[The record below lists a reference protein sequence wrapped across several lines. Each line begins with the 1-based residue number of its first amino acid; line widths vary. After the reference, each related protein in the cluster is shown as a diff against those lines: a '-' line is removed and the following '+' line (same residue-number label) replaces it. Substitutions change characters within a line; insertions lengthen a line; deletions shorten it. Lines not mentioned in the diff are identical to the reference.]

1 VTRRHPVGQA
11 FQPDSDQPSQAGK
24 PDLLRV
30 AVIGA
35 GHLGRIHTRIAAGL
49 EEIELVAVA
58 DPIEP
63 SRRQVAQ
70 EAHTRAAADFREL
83 IGEIDAAIV
92 ATPTATHHAIG
103 MELLT
108 GGVPL
113 LVEKPLAATAAEA
126 NELVALARRQGLV
139 LQVGHVERFSPALA
153 CVAAD
158 VRDPKYIEATRTSG
172 YTFRSTDIG
181 VVLDVMIHDLD
192 IALALARSPVED
204 VQALGISVFGGHEDL
219 ATARLTFASGCVAQL
234 SASRVS
240 FQQQRTMSI
249 FTARACASINF
260 ATQEAAV
267 VRPREDLLRRELRVD
282 RLSSAERGYWKE
294 HLFDELLVRTR
305 HEPPAV
311 NAIQE
316 EQRDFVA
323 AIRTGKAP
331 RVDGAAGCDAVAVA
345 EMILQRID
353 EHAWDGTPTGRHGSF
368 AMPALPIIAG
378 KTLGALAPESRR
390 RAG

>member
-1 VTRRHPVGQA
+1 VIP
-11 FQPDSDQPSQAGK
+11 
-24 PDLLRV
+24 LRL

-35 GHLGRIHTRIAAGL
+35 GHLGRIHARIAAGL
-49 EEIELVAVA
+49 DEIELVAVA
-58 DPIEP
+58 DPIDEA
-63 SRRQVAQ
+63 RCQVAH
-70 EAHTRAAADFREL
+70 EAQAQSVADYREL
-83 IGEIDAAIV
+83 IGGIDAAIV
-92 ATPTATHHAIG
+92 ATPTGTHYAIG
-103 MELLT
+103 RELLT
-108 GGVPL
+108 GGASL
-113 LVEKPLAATAAEA
+113 LIEKPLAATSAESS
-126 NELVALARRQGLV
+126 ELVALARRLGLV
-139 LQVGHVERFSPALA
+139 LQVGHVERFNPALA

-158 VRDPKYIEATRTSG
+158 IRDPKFIEATRTSG

-192 IALALARSPVED
+192 IVLSLARSPVED
-204 VQALGISVFGGHEDL
+204 VQAMGVSVLGGHEDL

-240 FQQQRTMSI
+240 FQQQRTMSV
-249 FTARACASINF
+249 FTARACASLNF
-260 ATQEAAV
+260 ATHEATV
-267 VRPREDLLRRELRVD
+267 VHPREDLLRREFRVD
-282 RLSSAERGYWKE
+282 RLAPAERAYWKE

-331 RVDGAAGCDAVAVA
+331 RVDGSAGRDAVAIA
-345 EMILQRID
+345 EKILERID
-353 EHAWDGTPTGRHGSF
+353 EHAWDGMTAGRHGPF

-378 KTLGALAPESRR
+378 TTHAVADQQRRR